1 MTEISW
7 SLERKLNRAAGKS
20 FKVFRLSGNAILFKN
35 QVVEYDHFTLYCDSL
50 TEAEVLE
57 VAKIL
62 GEVYQGFSTRWN
74 ISASERYLNGNS
86 EESGHIVRAVV
97 NLESSALHK
106 FLLLTSSEYF
116 LPEEDEFLPDE
127 KDERTKAVEKI
138 IALVKAKKEFC
149 SDTEVLVSSRNLFAD
164 LKNLYL
170 LPGVSARSVMP
181 ASQSLDIAPSKM
193 LSVEYLARIMAFA
206 TERAEGVSLK
216 DALDLDFEEVIS
228 TEKSLA
234 HFATVNAIRNLT
246 GSLIY
251 RDLAMSMTS
260 SEAAAAGFMIP
271 KIAIVSSIALPEE
284 ILKNRA
290 HAMTK
295 RSKFAD
301 ITGAD
306 SVTRYMSADEHK
318 KLSSAT
324 AAQLIDGL
332 LRGSQI
338 RAKTD
343 NIVYAAI
350 AEVFAVKGEAR
361 ALEVARELKHLNH
374 LKNSNQRI
382 YAATA
387 FLIAEALKPENDE
400 MPFSWA
406 AQLSEY
412 GWVLTS
418 HIPTEEESILENMIV

>member
-7 SLERKLNRAAGKS
+7 SLERKLNRAVGKS
-20 FKVFRLSGNAILFKN
+20 FKVVRLSGNAILFKN
-35 QVVEYDHFTLYCDSL
+35 QVVEYDHFTLYCDPL
-50 TEAEVLE
+50 AETEVLK
-57 VAKIL
+57 VAEIL
-62 GEVYQGFSTRWN
+62 GEVYQNFSTRWN
-74 ISASERYLNGNS
+74 ISASERDLNSDS
-86 EESGHIVRAVV
+86 EESGRIVRAIV

-106 FLLLTSSEYF
+106 FLLLTSSEEF
-116 LPEEDEFLPDE
+116 FPEDDSEQIAASAE
-127 KDERTKAVEKI
+127 KL

-164 LKNLYL
+164 LKKLYL

-181 ASQSLDIAPSKM
+181 QAQSLDIAPSKM

-206 TERAEGVSLK
+206 TEKAKDVSLEE
-216 DALDLDFEEVIS
+216 ALAKDFEEVIS
-228 TEKSLA
+228 TQKSLA
-234 HFATVNAIRNLT
+234 HFTTVNVIRNLT
-246 GSLIY
+246 GSSLY
-251 RDLAMSMTS
+251 RDLIMSMTCF
-260 SEAAAAGFMIP
+260 EAACTGFMVP
-271 KIAIVSSIALPEE
+271 KLTIVSNIALPEV

-290 HAMTK
+290 SAMTK
-295 RSKFAD
+295 RSEFAD

-306 SVTRYMSADEHK
+306 SITRYMSVDEHK

-324 AAQLIDGL
+324 AALTIDGM
-332 LRGSQI
+332 LRGNQI

-343 NIVYAAI
+343 YIVYAAI
-350 AEVFAVKGEAR
+350 AEVFAAKGEKIAF
-361 ALEVARELKHLNH
+361 EIARELKHLNH
-374 LKNSNQRI
+374 LKNSDLRI

-412 GWVLTS
+412 SWVLTS
-418 HIPTEEESILENMIV
+418 HIPSEEESILSSMVV